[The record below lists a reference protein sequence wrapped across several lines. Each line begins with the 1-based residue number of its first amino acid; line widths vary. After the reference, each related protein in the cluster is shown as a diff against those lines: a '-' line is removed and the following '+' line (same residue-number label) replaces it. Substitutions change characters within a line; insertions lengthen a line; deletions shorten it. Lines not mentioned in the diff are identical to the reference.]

1 MVARVEFRDSRPS
14 AEIKIH
20 VPKKILSADA
30 TVNVLWNY
38 GISFTHNTF
47 LQSQKNQIS
56 FSAELKRDF

>member
-1 MVARVEFRDSRPS
+1 MLARVEFRDSRRS

-38 GISFTHNTF
+38 GISITHNTF
-47 LQSQKNQIS
+47 LQYQNQIS

>member
-1 MVARVEFRDSRPS
+1 MLARVEFRDSRRS

-38 GISFTHNTF
+38 GISITHNTF
-47 LQSQKNQIS
+47 LQSQKIKYRFQLN
-56 FSAELKRDF
+56 